1 MKAIIITIGD
11 EILVGQTID
20 TNSAH
25 IAKKL
30 NELGISVAEIV
41 SVSDTSE
48 HIIRAVDGA
57 INRCDFMFLTGGLGP
72 TNDDITK
79 LVLTNYFNDE
89 LVIHP
94 EILKKIEAFFVQFNK
109 PMLTVNRNQAMLPK
123 NARIIENDLGT
134 ASGMWFK
141 TETCQVF
148 SMPGVPYEMKGLLSK
163 FLDELKKE
171 YPIGDFYHRTLNIT
185 GIGESYLA
193 ELIKDWEETNRKE
206 GISVS
211 YLPSV
216 GMLKLRLTG
225 RIHQKEQINE
235 RLDFLA
241 ATYPKFVVGG
251 EFDTLE
257 KVIGKLMVGAAK
269 KLGTVESCTGGSIAK
284 RLVSVAGSSEFY
296 QGSMISY
303 SNELKEKMVGVQK
316 ATLEKYGAV
325 SEQVVIEMADNGR
338 QKLGVDYC
346 ISVSGIAG
354 PTGGT
359 EEKPVGLVWIGLST
373 ATKTYAKKFN
383 FGFNRERNIQATSM
397 AALNFL
403 RLVVLNLM
411 DEGEE

>member
-41 SVSDTSE
+41 SISDTSD

-57 INRCDFMFLTGGLGP
+57 INECDLIFLTGGLGP

-79 LVLTNYFNDE
+79 KVLTTYFKDE
-89 LVIHP
+89 LVMYP
-94 EILKKIEAFFVQFNK
+94 EILKRIETFFEQFNK
-109 PMLTVNRNQAMLPK
+109 PMLEVNRYQAMLPK
-123 NARIIENDLGT
+123 NARIIENELGT

-141 TETCQVF
+141 TATCSVF

-193 ELIKDWEETNRKE
+193 ELIKDWEEINRKE

-225 RIHQKEQINE
+225 KLNQKQEIND
-235 RLDFLA
+235 RLDELV
-241 ATYPKFVVGG
+241 TRYPNYIIGG
-251 EFDTLE
+251 EFDTIE
-257 KVIGKLMVGAAK
+257 KVVGKLLVREGK

-284 RLVSVAGSSEFY
+284 RLVSVSGSSEFY
-296 QGSMISY
+296 YGSIISY
-303 SNELKEKMVGVQK
+303 TNELKEKLVGVNK
-316 ATLEKYGAV
+316 ATLVANGAV
-325 SEQVVIEMADNGR
+325 SEQVVIEMAENGR

-359 EEKPVGLVWIGLST
+359 EEKPVGLVWVAI
-373 ATKTYAKKFN
+373 ATENKTYTKKYN
-383 FGFNRERNIQATSM
+383 FGFNRERNIQATTIAS
-397 AALNFL
+397 LSFL
-403 RLVVLNLM
+403 RLIILNLM
-411 DEGEE
+411 ED

>member
-41 SVSDTSE
+41 SISDTSE
-48 HIIRAVDGA
+48 HIISAVDNA
-57 INRCDFMFLTGGLGP
+57 IKRCDFMFLTGGLGP

-79 LVLTNYFNDE
+79 KVLTAYFKDE
-89 LVIHP
+89 LVMYP
-94 EILKKIEAFFVQFNK
+94 EILKKIETFFEQFNK
-109 PMLTVNRNQAMLPK
+109 PMLEVNRHQAMLPK
-123 NARIIENDLGT
+123 NARIIENELGT

-141 TETCQVF
+141 TATCQVF
-148 SMPGVPYEMKGLLSK
+148 SMPGVPYEMKGLLGK
-163 FLDELKKE
+163 FLDELKRE

-193 ELIKDWEETNRKE
+193 ELIKEWEEINRNE

-225 RIHQKEQINE
+225 KLNQKTQINE
-235 RLDFLA
+235 RLDELV
-241 ATYPKFVVGG
+241 TKYPKYIIGG
-251 EFDTLE
+251 EFDTIE
-257 KVIGKLMVGAAK
+257 KAVGKLLVGTGK

-284 RLVSVAGSSEFY
+284 RLVSVSGSSEFY
-296 QGSMISY
+296 YGSMISY
-303 SNELKEKMVGVQK
+303 TNELKEKLVGVHK
-316 ATLEKYGAV
+316 ATLVANGAV
-325 SEQVVIEMADNGR
+325 SEQVVIEMAENGR

-359 EEKPVGLVWIGLST
+359 EEKPVGLVWVAI
-373 ATKTYAKKFN
+373 ATENKTYTKKYN
-383 FGFNRERNIQATSM
+383 FGFNRERNIQATTI
-397 AALNFL
+397 AALSFL
-403 RLVVLNLM
+403 RLIILNLVE
-411 DEGEE
+411 D